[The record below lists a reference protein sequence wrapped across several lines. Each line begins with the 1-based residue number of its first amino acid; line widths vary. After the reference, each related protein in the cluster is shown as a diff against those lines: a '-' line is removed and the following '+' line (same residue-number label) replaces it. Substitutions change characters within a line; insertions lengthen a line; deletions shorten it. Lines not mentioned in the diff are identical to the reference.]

1 VPRAEIIFGALL
13 RVRPDRS
20 FAPIG
25 LATALLNAGRAGE
38 AADRLAQARAAPG
51 EEADMVQ
58 AFLGLALQ
66 LDGRGGEAMRV
77 LQPLAARGDNG
88 DPAEPTP
95 GARLARRLLGQ
106 TSNTDTPPRSPFTP
120 HP

>member
-1 VPRAEIIFGALL
+1 MLAKA
-13 RVRPDRS
+13 RP
-20 FAPIG
+20 
-25 LATALLNAGRAGE
+25 
-38 AADRLAQARAAPG
+38 APG

-88 DPAEPTP
+88 DPAGATP

-106 TSNTDTPPRSPFTP
+106 ADDADTPPRPPFTP
-120 HP
+120 SP